1 MKIAQPVM
9 QKRQAEIKS
18 KFSGDPKKQQ
28 EELGKLMNEFGSP
41 LAGCLPL
48 IVQMPVLFALFAT
61 LRGSPFADVPYNIN
75 LKVVPQDQVA
85 AIDPKPYKSPRHSIF
100 ITEKSHFPVVATIP
114 SGTKLGTEESVKVNL
129 QTTNGNSYSE
139 VLSKYDNVSK
149 FLPTWTVSKGSEN
162 LKVSQDGTVTA
173 LKPGDATIE
182 AKIPGLAAKSGFLFI
197 KALGQVGFYVDGKIN
212 WDIATLVGAFGLT
225 LLLSQVLSSQGMPAN
240 PQQSTANKITP
251 VMITGMFLF
260 FPLPAGVL
268 LYMVVANIFQ
278 AFQTFLLN
286 KEALPENLKVSQ
298 DGTVTAIKP
307 GDATIEAKIPGLAAK
322 SGFLFIKALGQV
334 GFYVDGSI
342 NWDIAALVGAFG
354 LTLLLSQVL
363 SSQGMPSNPQQS
375 TANKITPV
383 MITGMFLFFPLPA
396 GVLLYMVVANIFQAF
411 QTFLLNKEALP
422 ENLQKILD
430 QQLLAKNE
438 VITTSASTI
447 SDKRL
452 PFEPN
457 SKK

>member
-1 MKIAQPVM
+1 MIGFISEKLLIPILDFFYGLVPSYGLAIVALTVVIRIALFPLSAGSIRSARRMKIAQPVM

-18 KFSGDPKKQQ
+18 KFSGNPKKQQ

-75 LKVVPQDQVA
+75 LKIVPQEQVA
-85 AIDPKPYKSPRHSIF
+85 TIDPKPYTSPRHSIF
-100 ITEKSHFPVVATIP
+100 ITEKAHYPVVATIP
-114 SGTKLGTEESVKVNL
+114 NGTKLGTDESVKINL
-129 QTTNGNSYSE
+129 QTSDGGSYSE
-139 VLSKYDNVSK
+139 LLSKFENGAK
-149 FLPTWTVSKGSEN
+149 FEPSWKVSKGSEFLN
-162 LKVSQDGTVTA
+162 ISDQGIVT
-173 LKPGDATIE
+173 P
-182 AKIPGLAAKSGFLFI
+182 
-197 KALGQVGFYVDGKIN
+197 
-212 WDIATLVGAFGLT
+212 
-225 LLLSQVLSSQGMPAN
+225 
-240 PQQSTANKITP
+240 
-251 VMITGMFLF
+251 
-260 FPLPAGVL
+260 
-268 LYMVVANIFQ
+268 
-278 AFQTFLLN
+278 
-286 KEALPENLKVSQ
+286 
-298 DGTVTAIKP
+298 IKP
-307 GDATIEAKIPGLAAK
+307 GDATVEAKIPGLAAK

-363 SSQGMPSNPQQS
+363 SGQGMPANPQQS

-396 GVLLYMVVANIFQAF
+396 GVLLYMVVANIFQAL

-422 ENLQKILD
+422 DNLQKILD
-430 QQLLAKNE
+430 DQLLQKNE
-438 VITTSASTI
+438 IASTGPSI
-447 SDKRL
+447 TDKRL

>member
-1 MKIAQPVM
+1 VIGFISEKLLIPILDFFYGLVPSYGLAIVALTVVIRIALFPLSAGSIRSARRMKIAQPVM

-18 KFSGDPKKQQ
+18 KFAGNAKKQQ

-75 LKVVPQDQVA
+75 LKILPQEQIA
-85 AIDPKPYKSPRHSIF
+85 AIEPKPFTSPRHSIF
-100 ITEKSHFPVVATIP
+100 INEKTHFPVVASIP
-114 SGTKLGTEESVKVNL
+114 TGTKLGLEDTLKINL
-129 QTTNGNSYSE
+129 QTTTGNNYSQE
-139 VLSKYDNVSK
+139 LLKYDEGSK
-149 FLPTWTVSKGSEN
+149 FLPTWSISKGSEN
-162 LKVSQDGTVTA
+162 VKISEEGEVT
-173 LKPGDATIE
+173 PI
-182 AKIPGLAAKSGFLFI
+182 
-197 KALGQVGFYVDGKIN
+197 Q
-212 WDIATLVGAFGLT
+212 
-225 LLLSQVLSSQGMPAN
+225 
-240 PQQSTANKITP
+240 
-251 VMITGMFLF
+251 
-260 FPLPAGVL
+260 
-268 LYMVVANIFQ
+268 
-278 AFQTFLLN
+278 
-286 KEALPENLKVSQ
+286 
-298 DGTVTAIKP
+298 P

-354 LTLLLSQVL
+354 LTLLLSQFL
-363 SSQGMPSNPQQS
+363 SGQGMPANPQQS

-411 QTFLLNKEALP
+411 QTFILNQEDLP
-422 ENLQKILD
+422 DNLQKILD
-430 QQLLAKNE
+430 EQLLNKDK
-438 VITTSASTI
+438 VSAESPTI
-447 SDKRL
+447 SEKRL